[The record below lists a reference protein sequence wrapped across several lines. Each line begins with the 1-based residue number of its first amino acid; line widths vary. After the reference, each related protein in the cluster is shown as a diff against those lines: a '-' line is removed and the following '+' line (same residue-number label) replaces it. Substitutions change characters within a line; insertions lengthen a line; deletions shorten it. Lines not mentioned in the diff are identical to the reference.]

1 MHENRNRHEARELAV
16 STLYALDFNN
26 SLSTDIDWTLLPG
39 KTEEEMALIPDDVLF
54 FARYLVKGTLEHIG
68 QIDSLINKYSI
79 NRPLDNINLVDRNI
93 LRVSVFSLLYNKEVH
108 PNIVI
113 DEAVKLSQ
121 DLSSDVTY
129 KFINGLLD
137 NLRKKEI
144 ENDTTQN

>member
-1 MHENRNRHEARELAV
+1 MKENRHEARELAV

-39 KTEEEMALIPDDVLF
+39 KTEEEMAAISDDVLF
-54 FARYLVKGTLEHIG
+54 FARYLVRGTLEHIG
-68 QIDSLINKYSI
+68 QIDQLINRYSI
-79 NRPLDNINLVDRNI
+79 NRPLEKINIVDRNI
-93 LRVSVFSLLYNKEVH
+93 LRMSVYSLLYNKDVH

-137 NLRKKEI
+137 NLRKNELK
-144 ENDTTQN
+144 ENDSTQN

>member
-1 MHENRNRHEARELAV
+1 MKEKRHEARELAV

-26 SLSTDIDWTLLPG
+26 SLSTDINLSVLPG
-39 KTEEEMALIPDDVLF
+39 KSEEEMKSISDEVLF
-54 FARYLVKGTLEHIG
+54 FTRYLVKGTLEHIG

-79 NRPLDNINLVDRNI
+79 NRPLENINLVDRNI
-93 LRVSVFSLLYNKEVH
+93 LRVSIFSLLFNKDIH
-108 PNIVI
+108 PSIVI

-137 NLRKKEI
+137 QLKKNELDTNDSI
-144 ENDTTQN
+144 EN